1 MDMKALA
8 VSEAVNLIK
17 RSLESEFFDL
27 TIVGEVSNFTSSAAG
42 HFYFTLSDKDA
53 SLSCAMFKMDA
64 MRNPIIRK
72 IRNGEKVYLRGPISV
87 YAKRGTFQL
96 LGKKILKYGQGDLKA
111 QFEFLKEK
119 LRSQGF
125 FDLENK
131 KEIPRF
137 PKKIAVVTAKQG
149 AALQDFLN
157 VMKRRSLSYD
167 ILICPAL
174 VQGDAAPASIIKALN
189 VISSRSDID
198 LIVITRGGGS
208 MEDLWAFNNEELVK
222 CIYNLKA
229 PVISAIGHQVDFTL
243 SDFVADMRCETPTAA
258 AEVISQ
264 PQTSLMQSL
273 NHNMTRLKGSFR
285 HFKSDMSERLTRINP
300 LRVRY
305 LLERKIFE
313 KQKNLDQLAFFKQA
327 DLIGIYDK
335 QLYLDELLNRYQNT
349 VSDQTKNYNSQL
361 EKFDALLG
369 SLNPYQVLERGY
381 SYVSVKDKVISKVEE
396 FKLLEGGEQL
406 TIRFAD
412 GQGKVQKV

>member
-174 VQGDAAPASIIKALN
+174 VQGDAAPASIIKTLN
-189 VISSRSDID
+189 VINSRSDID

-300 LRVRY
+300 LRVRH

>member
-243 SDFVADMRCETPTAA
+243 SDFVADMRCETPTA
-258 AEVISQ
+258 
-264 PQTSLMQSL
+264 T
-273 NHNMTRLKGSFR
+273 
-285 HFKSDMSERLTRINP
+285 
-300 LRVRY
+300 
-305 LLERKIFE
+305 
-313 KQKNLDQLAFFKQA
+313 
-327 DLIGIYDK
+327 
-335 QLYLDELLNRYQNT
+335 
-349 VSDQTKNYNSQL
+349 
-361 EKFDALLG
+361 
-369 SLNPYQVLERGY
+369 
-381 SYVSVKDKVISKVEE
+381 
-396 FKLLEGGEQL
+396 
-406 TIRFAD
+406 
-412 GQGKVQKV
+412 

>member
-349 VSDQTKNYNSQL
+349 VNDQTKNYNSQL